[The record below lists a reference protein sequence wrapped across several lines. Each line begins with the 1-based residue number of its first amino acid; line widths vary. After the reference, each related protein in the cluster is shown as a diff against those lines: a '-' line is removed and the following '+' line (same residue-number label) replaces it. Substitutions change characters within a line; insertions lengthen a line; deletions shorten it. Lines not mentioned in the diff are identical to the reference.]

1 MGIERWRT
9 REWEDLGQGH
19 GNRKMLAREW
29 KGRGH
34 RNGNIW
40 GKGNVGGRIRKSE

>member
-1 MGIERWRT
+1 MGRF
-9 REWEDLGQGH
+9 GAGP
-19 GNRKMLAREW
+19 GEW